1 MPMIKTVLSDGT
13 PMFSIKVQG
22 NAVPNTVQV
31 VSLQSA
37 AKVNSIATAT
47 IVLLDGELAGG
58 QFELSA
64 SSIFLPGNSIR
75 IEAGYNEANQL
86 LFEGIITGQTI
97 KIDGAKGPVLEIA
110 CSDTAVK
117 MTVGSKCRSFSQTK
131 DSDIISSII
140 AGYNGINA
148 SITATAMQWPSQVQ
162 YNITDWDFIQSLAA
176 ANGMLVTALN
186 GTVNVFNATANMAP
200 VVQLTYGV
208 DIISL
213 ELKLD
218 ALMQLANVK
227 ASAWDYKNQQLLA
240 ASASNNFSGAGNLSS
255 KKLSA
260 VVGLPEF
267 DLPATAAPETAY
279 LTDLSKATMLASEL
293 AKITGTVTCQGT
305 SAPAPGKFITLEG
318 VGDRFTGD
326 HFVAGVVHTLAAGN
340 WTTEIALGLAIAGD
354 SSVQAALATAKPA
367 AIQQV
372 NGLLNGIVKKIA
384 ADPESQYRILVDVPV
399 FGNAGEGI
407 WARLSNFFASNGA
420 GAFFLPEIGDEVVLG
435 FLNGDA
441 RYPFI
446 LGSVYSST
454 HHQPYKDLE
463 PQDENPLKAIVSRSG
478 IALQFDDEN
487 KVLTL
492 FTPAG
497 NAVVLNEK
505 DKAVSLQDQNGN
517 SIVMNTSGISM
528 KSSAAIHIEAAKS
541 LTLKA
546 QQGVS
551 IEAAGGDITIK
562 GVNIKETAS
571 VAYTI
576 EGGQTARI
584 NSAAQLALNSGLI
597 MIN

>member
-58 QFELSA
+58 QFDLSA

-140 AGYNGINA
+140 AAYSGIAAN
-148 SITATAMQWPSQVQ
+148 ITSTAMQWPSQVQ

-186 GTVNVFNATANMAP
+186 GTVNVFNATANTAP
-200 VVQLTYGV
+200 VVQLSYGA

-213 ELKLD
+213 ELTLD
-218 ALMQLANVK
+218 ALTQLANVK

-255 KKLSA
+255 KTLSA

-279 LTDLSKATMLASEL
+279 LDDLSKATMLASEL
-293 AKITGTVTCQGT
+293 AKITGRVVCQGT
-305 SAPAPGKFITLEG
+305 SAPGPGKFITLKG
-318 VGDRFTGD
+318 VGDRFAGD

-354 SSVQAALATAKPA
+354 ASVQAAIAPAKPTPL
-367 AIQQV
+367 QQV
-372 NGLLNGIVKKIA
+372 NGLLNGTVKKIA
-384 ADPESQYRILVDVPV
+384 ADPESQYRILVSVPV
-399 FGNAGEGI
+399 LDNNGEGI

-551 IEAAGGDITIK
+551 IESPGGDITIK

-571 VAYTI
+571 VVYTL
-576 EGGQTARI
+576 EAGQSANI
-584 NSAAQLALNSGLI
+584 SSAAQLALNSGLI